1 LLIGWEYSSQK
12 TKCIDATTAKEWDK
26 LLGRPAYHDKVNSL
40 ECIAQQRLNAKVDE
54 KEKGLY
60 VEAPHQGREFIANG
74 ALENGA
80 FCTVFSENFHKF

>member
-1 LLIGWEYSSQK
+1 LIGWEYSSQK

-40 ECIAQQRLNAKVDE
+40 ERIVQQRLKEEVDE

-60 VEAPHQGREFIANG
+60 VEAPVVTRTEIRAVLDLQPLDASF
-74 ALENGA
+74 
-80 FCTVFSENFHKF
+80 